1 MIQVTE
7 VTNQVACGNADTYVE
22 MTCEKHSALVVIVRG
37 SSNYIRVVVQNA
49 SNRAWRGMGKQFD
62 TVAEALAKYKT
73 AAIRGMIE
81 HAVEIT
87 GGTV

>member
-1 MIQVTE
+1 MTIQVNE
-7 VTNQVACGNADTYVE
+7 VTNQVACGNAYTYVD

-73 AAIRGMIE
+73 LAIRSMIE
-81 HAVEIT
+81 HAVEIAR
-87 GGTV
+87 

>member
-1 MIQVTE
+1 MTIQVNE
-7 VTNQVACGNADTYVE
+7 VTNQVAFGNAYTYVD

-62 TVAEALAKYKT
+62 NVAEALAKYKT
-73 AAIRGMIE
+73 SAIRSMIE
-81 HAVEIT
+81 HAVEIAR
-87 GGTV
+87 